1 MSWLSY
7 TTRQLATCEQ
17 IEQRT
22 YRRAL
27 ETGAP
32 VYINTHVASTH
43 RQRMFPGQMMSRV
56 YTIYA
61 PRALICLHIYM
72 PFVRGICLPCVL
84 HRGGGGRRRPPVR
97 SAWDVKAS
105 RAGCIM
111 LCVAS
116 PRLAYISSP
125 SIQRSRALNRHQR
138 PPRDRPLRAREL
150 AANNKLV

>member
-61 PRALICLHIYM
+61 RARFDLFTHIHA
-72 PFVRGICLPCVL
+72 FCTWNLLAVCR
-84 HRGGGGRRRPPVR
+84 GRRRRPPPPVR